1 MLTFSCHTRMVF
13 SFVISPPS
21 FKSLFSFYW
30 RLFLSILSS
39 QTDPPILKN
48 VDFIMRIL
56 TFCRNQR
63 FRSKNG
69 FAIVFGLSR
78 APFGSSWGALGSPEG
93 LLSRPKRASRFILK
107 FSWAWFARLL
117 LPEMALGGW
126 WGCRCRFLSPLGASW
141 GRFWTPKLTLPPSKM
156 LILLKEY

>member
-1 MLTFSCHTRMVF
+1 MVF

-48 VDFIMRIL
+48 VDFTIGIL
-56 TFCRNQR
+56 TCWRNER

-69 FAIVFGLSR
+69 FAIVWGLSR
-78 APFGSSWGALGSPEG
+78 APVGELLGGSWELGGASNSTKEG
-93 LLSRPKRASRFILK
+93 LQIH
-107 FSWAWFARLL
+107 
-117 LPEMALGGW
+117 LGT
-126 WGCRCRFLSPLGASW
+126 FLGLVCSPLAAEDGLGEGGLGQSVA
-141 GRFWTPKLTLPPSKM
+141 RFGCSPGPH
-156 LILLKEY
+156 

>member
-1 MLTFSCHTRMVF
+1 MTFSCHTRMVF

-48 VDFIMRIL
+48 VDFTMRIL

-69 FAIVFGLSR
+69 FAIVLGLSR

-93 LLSRPKRASRFILK
+93 PLSRPKRASRFILELA
-107 FSWAWFARLL
+107 WAWFARPL
-117 LPEMALGGW
+117 LPKITLRGFW
-126 WGCRCRFLSPLGASW
+126 DRRCRFFISSRNLLG
-141 GRFWTPKLTLPPSKM
+141 
-156 LILLKEY
+156 LILNS